1 MNSTRLDRRDR
12 MALQTRREIL
22 EAARKLFAE
31 RGYVATSVTDIAEEA
46 GVAVQTIYARLGSKH
61 GLLMGLL
68 DLIDEEGHVSEGA
81 GAVATSSTAAEA
93 LEADIRLTGALQQ
106 QCGDIIGA
114 LLAAAAVEPGLE
126 HAVAEGQSR
135 HRQGANFT
143 IKRIRELGGLRE
155 GLPAARAAALLS
167 AATSHYAWSEL
178 VEANNLSWGQAEQTL
193 SDALARAILEPH

>member
-1 MNSTRLDRRDR
+1 MSSARLDRRER
-12 MALQTRREIL
+12 MAQQTRREIL
-22 EAARKLFAE
+22 ETARKLFAE
-31 RGYVATSVTDIAEEA
+31 RGYVATSVSDIAEEA

-68 DLIDEEGHVSEGA
+68 DLIDEEGNVSEGA
-81 GAVATSSTAAEA
+81 GAVVTASTAAAA
-93 LEADIRLTGALQQ
+93 LKAEIRLTRVLQQ

-114 LLAAAAVEPGLE
+114 LLTAAAIEPGLE
-126 HAVAEGQSR
+126 HAVAEGQRR
-135 HRQGANFT
+135 HRNGASLT
-143 IKRIRELGGLRE
+143 IKRISELGGLRE

-178 VEANNLSWGQAEQTL
+178 VDASNLSWSQAEQTL